1 MFHVWIPYDKA
12 FLLVPHLKG
21 LQNGSAPQDHFKN
34 FNLLHLPALEAFVFQ
49 EHNLFMKCV

>member
-1 MFHVWIPYDKA
+1 MFHVWIPYDKT

-21 LQNGSAPQDHFKN
+21 LQNGGAPQDHFKN